1 MFNFYKVVLK
11 LEMVDPNDPT
21 PNTLNIVIATKD
33 IHRIEPLVE
42 SNKML
47 YNRKAHG
54 TTKGYSVGG
63 FYVTDTL
70 YGHLLPYEKH
80 QEELAFCDIVDEEV

>member
-47 YNRKAHG
+47 YNRK
-54 TTKGYSVGG
+54 TYSVSG

-70 YGHLLPYEKH
+70 YGHFLPHEKY
-80 QEELAFCDIVDEEV
+80 QEELTFCDIVDEEV